1 MSSPSKSSSGQ
12 RSVLLKTTLVSDKP
26 GFARDVIIPVFS
38 TLQILLEATAR
49 TYPHLS
55 PTSISLH
62 CLFPGVGGL
71 IEVDIDSD
79 SDVQGLK
86 LVHIQRHNSLLF
98 LLFD

>member
-1 MSSPSKSSSGQ
+1 MLNSS

-26 GFARDVIIPVFS
+26 GFARDVILPVHS
-38 TLQILLEATAR
+38 TLQVLIDATAR

-55 PTSISLH
+55 PSSISLH

-86 LVHIQRHNSLLF
+86 LVYYFF
-98 LLFD
+98 LDQFQFPIY

>member
-1 MSSPSKSSSGQ
+1 MSGSKTSSPSSSSSS
-12 RSVLLKTTLVSDKP
+12 RSVLLKTTLVSSTLGGAAKDL
-26 GFARDVIIPVFS
+26 IIPVYS
-38 TLQILLEATAR
+38 TLQVLIDATAR
-49 TYPHLS
+49 TYPTLS

-86 LVHIQRHNSLLF
+86 
-98 LLFD
+98 